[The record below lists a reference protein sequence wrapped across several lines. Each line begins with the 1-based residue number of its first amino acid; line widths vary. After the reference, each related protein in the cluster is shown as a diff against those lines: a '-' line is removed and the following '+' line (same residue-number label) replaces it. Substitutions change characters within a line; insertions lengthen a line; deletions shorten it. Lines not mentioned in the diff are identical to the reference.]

1 MGDRRQKSAIDAV
14 MTLIHDIQLAKHEN
28 RVTSVLFM
36 NIKEAYDHVS
46 ANHLLKICQKLK
58 LLKSLCFWIRS
69 FFQNRKVQLKFDENI
84 QEMTDVNIGI
94 PQGSPVSPVLFL
106 IYIRF
111 LFFEKFIISN
121 KFLGYLVMVV
131 LVVS

>member
-1 MGDRRQKSAIDAV
+1 MS
-14 MTLIHDIQLAKHEN
+14 N
-28 RVTSVLFM
+28 M

-58 LLKSLCFWIRS
+58 LPKSLCFWIKS
-69 FFQNRKVQLKFDENI
+69 FFQNRKVQLKFDGNI